1 MSRRSDFVLSDI
13 QMSGKCVLS
22 GVNRMGT
29 EDYLHLQ
36 YLSYPDVYLRWSRI
50 RRFADL
56 SLGVCGRLRLL
67 ERYTSIGKS
76 TTIREQCSHL
86 RQ

>member
-1 MSRRSDFVLSDI
+1 
-13 QMSGKCVLS
+13 
-22 GVNRMGT
+22 MGT

-67 ERYTSIGKS
+67 E
-76 TTIREQCSHL
+76 TIYLNREKHNN
-86 RQ
+86 